1 MTTIITKIPGV
12 TFSDATLPK
21 LYRDPVIDIGTKI
34 VVDGLDTY
42 SWPKQAAP
50 AQADNWVNLVSGGTN
65 GLVNTAGAAGGV
77 DVGFAGGGFQFGKVA
92 GPSYDYI
99 KFSGASLAAASVG
112 LLVIVWLKHIDY
124 TSADVYSG
132 VAGCA
137 VDGGSE
143 NQWTIQCD
151 STTRAYTGKANGV
164 ATPEF
169 ALASN
174 EIAQIAI
181 SMSKINDAGSPSSD
195 HYLRL
200 YKNGAQVG
208 SAISTGSTT
217 LTQPSDAAV
226 YLGGVPTYQTDWSGR
241 IYRHVLSDLS
251 AGISPLATVAAD
263 YAANVGRFS

>member
-50 AQADNWVNLVSGGTN
+50 AQADNWVNLISGGTN
-65 GLVNTAGAAGGV
+65 GLVNTAAAAGGV

-92 GPSYDYI
+92 GTSHDYI
-99 KFSGASLAAASVG
+99 KFSGARLAAASVG
-112 LLVIVWLKHIDY
+112 LLAIVWLKHVDY
-124 TSADVYSG
+124 TSADVFSG

-137 VDGGSE
+137 VDGGAG
-143 NQWTIQCD
+143 NQWVIQCNA
-151 STTRAYTGKANGV
+151 TTRDYTGKANGV
-164 ATPEF
+164 EAPPVT
-169 ALASN
+169 LASN
-174 EIAQIAI
+174 EIAQIAL
-181 SMSKINDAGSPSSD
+181 SMTKIDSGGAASSG

-217 LTQPSDAAV
+217 LRQPSDAAV
-226 YLGGVPTYQTDWSGR
+226 YLGGIPLYQTDWSGR

-251 AGISPLATVAAD
+251 AVSSPLATVAAD